1 MNRKIGVVT
10 PLLVL
15 AVIGLVLALV
25 LRPSEENETL
35 RDLAPNL
42 QNSIAVVPFRNIGP
56 KSENDYLAEGMH
68 EEINAMLSIA
78 PNLMVKDGSRFKE
91 QSNDVKII
99 GQSLEV
105 DSIVTGTVMQANG
118 RLRVIVKLV
127 DASTEANLWT
137 KTFDKTE
144 GDFFTIQREIAQS
157 VAEGLS
163 VNLDGEFES
172 LITKR
177 QTENLEAYNLYLEA
191 RLLWN
196 TRNKDKMYQAIEKYE
211 LALAKDP
218 QFALGH
224 VGIAECY
231 NMIAGYG
238 FSPPS
243 IAYPKAK
250 RALSGH

>member
-1 MNRKIGVVT
+1 M
-10 PLLVL
+10 
-15 AVIGLVLALV
+15 
-25 LRPSEENETL
+25 
-35 RDLAPNL
+35 
-42 QNSIAVVPFRNIGP
+42 
-56 KSENDYLAEGMH
+56 
-68 EEINAMLSIA
+68 
-78 PNLMVKDGSRFKE
+78 
-91 QSNDVKII
+91 KII

-172 LITKR
+172 IITKR

-191 RLLWN
+191 RVLWN

-231 NMIAGYG
+231 NMIGGYG

-243 IAYPKAK
+243 IAYPKSK
-250 RALSGH
+250 RALDQSLKINENISEAHSSLGWYYYAYEYDFDNAEKSLLKALREIPTILMMRWSFSRGLMRFGVFKSRG